1 MRTTKFFISILTV
14 AALTVTSTFSVSADN
29 AAEYGNYDSSFTAQP
44 ATERVVPS
52 ADPDF
57 EEMTLEKFK
66 TRYPAY
72 KGIKDPR
79 SSNSISPY
87 AVTPDPG
94 YVTSK
99 YSGPFV
105 WKQVGSKWYLY
116 ASNGATKVS
125 TGGWYQE
132 NNYWYFL
139 YPTGAKKYDGTTAA
153 GEMTVGW
160 EKIGNYWYYF
170 SSAGIMQTDWTYISS
185 GYYYF
190 RRANEGSYPM
200 GSMLVGAFY
209 LNSEP
214 GSSTKDRNYY
224 FDANGRMQDWT
235 YPVAPKNTG
244 GYFVSLSSCFN
255 DPRSG
260 SGGNHQG
267 IDIEGYKGY
276 NVLSATSGTIYWAQE
291 DASMVFSIKQTTNV
305 KGHTGNML
313 ILRYMHM
320 QEGSLAVIKKQTVS
334 AGQKLGLVGSTGD
347 STGPH
352 LHFDINYKRKYSRS
366 SAIW

>member
-14 AALTVTSTFSVSADN
+14 AALTVTSAFSVSADN

-57 EEMTLEKFK
+57 EEMTLEEFK

-139 YPTGAKKYDGTTAA
+139 YPAGAKKYDGTTAA
-153 GEMTVGW
+153 GEMAVGW

-170 SSAGIMQTDWTYISS
+170 NEYGQMSTYWRLIS
-185 GYYYF
+185 GVYYYF
-190 RRANEGSYPM
+190 SPDGVNMVPGYPEGGM
-200 GSMLVGAFY
+200 VTGEHY
-209 LNSEP
+209 LPYAKNASQYF
-214 GSSTKDRNYY
+214 NYY
-224 FDANGRMQDWT
+224 FDKNGVMQDWT
-235 YPVAPKNTG
+235 YP
-244 GYFVSLSSCFN
+244 LSSGGITISSPFN
-255 DPRSG
+255 DPNN
-260 SGGNHQG
+260 GNHHG
-267 IDIEGYKGY
+267 LDFKASTGTYIYAATNGTVKFAGFNSSMGY
-276 NVLSATSGTIYWAQE
+276 
-291 DASMVFSIKQTTNV
+291 
-305 KGHTGNML
+305 
-313 ILRYMHM
+313 
-320 QEGSLAVIKKQTVS
+320 AVIMKSDV
-334 AGQKLGLVGSTGD
+334 LDPNDNYL
-347 STGPH
+347 
-352 LHFDINYKRKYSRS
+352 FDKELYKYQ
-366 SAIW
+366 